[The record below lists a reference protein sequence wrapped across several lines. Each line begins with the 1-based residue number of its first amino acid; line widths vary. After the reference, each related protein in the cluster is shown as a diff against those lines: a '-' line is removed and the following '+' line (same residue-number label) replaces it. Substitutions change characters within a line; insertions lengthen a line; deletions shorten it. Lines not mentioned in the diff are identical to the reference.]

1 MDDKAQ
7 DMRDCSA
14 VGYSKR
20 RLLVKERIYEGIRHP
35 NETDSAGESFV
46 LVNGQ
51 TLPLAPSL
59 KLRNH
64 SPAGFNWGYGGSGP
78 AQLALAIL
86 FDYYEDKEKALRLH
100 QAFKFRVVAAWP
112 QENGW
117 TITGAEIERV
127 CAEIEAK
134 QSNSL

>member
-1 MDDKAQ
+1 M
-7 DMRDCSA
+7 
-14 VGYSKR
+14 
-20 RLLVKERIYEGIRHP
+20 KERIYEGIRHP
-35 NETDSAGESFV
+35 NEADSAGESFV

-51 TLPLAPSL
+51 TLPHAPSL